1 MLPLTINAH
10 FVTNQHFVTPVFV
23 LSSTQVEATKPFKG
37 EKKYEYDSLL
47 SILKYLKLSKDQEAH
62 SAVKLISNAKALKSS
77 STLYRKVSWVLSQFA
92 CVLKKVLIS
101 MVIRFSCLRSQEN
114 QSERGEGRKG
124 RYTDNTQEVAAVIN
138 GGGGKEGVCV

>member
-1 MLPLTINAH
+1 MLPLTIDAH

-101 MVIRFSCLRSQEN
+101 MVIQFSCLRSQDN
-114 QSERGEGRKG
+114 QSDRGDGIKG
-124 RYTDNTQEVAAVIN
+124 RYTDNTVAAVIN